1 MAILGPEGVH
11 AIPRVAPVQLDMR
24 VTYVEAPVAKQ
35 LGLHD
40 GQVVQ
45 AVAAMRN
52 EQLKLVL
59 NEHVFNLPLSPYIK
73 EGDLAQL
80 RAQLLPSGKWALQLL
95 HTGSFAG
102 AQAPAAAIPTRL
114 NTLLFQPGGFASLL
128 TLLRPG
134 VLESMVP
141 PVQDA
146 AELKKRITAQR
157 LNMGSLQAQSLKRF
171 ILGHTKTTEANLV
184 DGDTPVDNTKL
195 LLRLLMAE
203 RERVQE
209 EGGADSQELHHAL
222 DEVEAAQVQSA
233 QQHNKGDL
241 NFALVLPFIDA
252 DPVELQFEKKGSKP
266 GQPKHPLVVNM
277 HTQSR
282 VLGEVWLKT
291 SISDSSQVDLTMW
304 ALSKD
309 VADLAKFNASELTYE
324 LENAGLVM
332 GSFQVYNAPRPSMQ
346 EDKPAPDHGALV
358 DTRA

>member
-11 AIPRVAPVQLDMR
+11 AITRVAPIQMDMR
-24 VTYVEAPVAKQ
+24 TTYVEAPVARQ

-45 AVAAMRN
+45 ATVAVRN
-52 EQLKLVL
+52 DQLKLVL
-59 NEHVFNLPLSPYIK
+59 NEHAFNLPLSPYIK

-80 RAQLLPSGKWALQLL
+80 RAQLLPTGKWALQLL

-102 AQAPAAAIPTRL
+102 PQAPAPAIPTRL
-114 NTLLFQPGGFASLL
+114 NTLMFQPGGFASLL

-134 VLESMVP
+134 VLESLVP
-141 PVQDA
+141 PVQDG

-157 LNMGSLQAQSLKRF
+157 LNMGSLQASTLKRF
-171 ILGHTKTTEANLV
+171 ILGQSKTSEASLV
-184 DGDTPVDNTKL
+184 DGDSPVDNTKL
-195 LLRLLMAE
+195 LLRLLMAQ
-203 RERVQE
+203 RDRVEE
-209 EGGADSQELHHAL
+209 EGGSEAHELHRAL

-233 QQHNKGDL
+233 QHQAKGDL
-241 NFALVLPFIDA
+241 SFALVLPFIDA
-252 DPVELQFEKKGSKP
+252 DPVELEFEKKGNKP
-266 GQPKHPLVVNM
+266 GQPKQPLVVNM

-282 VLGEVWLKT
+282 ALGEVWLKT
-291 SISDSSQVDLTMW
+291 TISDSSQVDLTMW

-332 GSFQVYNAPRPSMQ
+332 GSFQVYNAPRPSLN
-346 EDKPAPDHGALV
+346 EDRPAPDHGALV
-358 DTRA
+358 DTQA